1 MSGFLQVN
9 GKDILLSEALCW
21 SAIED
26 SPSFVESTRDRALIR
41 QYALE
46 TGISVSEGE
55 LQEVIDKVRRELGL
69 ESAANT
75 ESWLTANRFSLGDF
89 QSACAHLILQEKIW
103 QSFTNDDVA
112 GYFAENREDFTRV
125 TLYGARLKD
134 KATAEDIVTRV
145 NAGEANFHLEAMEHS
160 ADLETAPL
168 GGYVGRLTRQEVPE
182 EISVSVFS
190 VDPGELIGPIK
201 LEEGFGLFLVSDIHR
216 PELEDV
222 EQEIRNRLFD
232 QLLEGLLERAVVSVG
247 DQGDRS

>member
-1 MSGFLQVN
+1 MGGFLQVN
-9 GKDILLSEALCW
+9 GKGISLSEALCW

-26 SPSFVESTRDRALIR
+26 TPSFVEATRDRALIR

-46 TGISVSEGE
+46 TGIAVSEGE
-55 LQEVIDKVRRELGL
+55 LQDVIDRVRRELDL

-103 QSFTNDDVA
+103 QSFARDDVA
-112 GYFAENREDFTRV
+112 GYFAEHREDFTRV
-125 TLYGARLKD
+125 TLYGARVKD
-134 KATAEDIVTRV
+134 KATAEGIVKRV
-145 NAGEANFHLEAMEHS
+145 GAGETSFHLEAMEHS
-160 ADLETAPL
+160 VDLETAPL

-216 PELEDV
+216 PELDDV
-222 EQEIRNRLFD
+222 EDEVRNRLFD
-232 QLLEGLLERAVVSVG
+232 QLLESLLERAVVSIDDLNDG
-247 DQGDRS
+247 